1 MRIDN
6 KTRPLDIVIR
16 VLLWGYAAIVLLPLA
31 WVFITSLKTNQEF
44 TRTPWA
50 LFADPN
56 FINYVNAWNKANFSV
71 YALNSVVITVIAV
84 LITTLLACYAA
95 YVLVRMKF
103 FGSDALLM
111 FFIAGLY
118 IPLILV
124 LPSQFVVL
132 NSVNMVDNRFALI
145 LVYVAFSLPFSILV
159 MSGFMKSIPV
169 EMEEAAYIDGCSY
182 NRTFWKVIMPMSW
195 NGILTMTIFNFLWI
209 WNDFIVTLTLIISDE
224 KRTLPVGIISLMA
237 TFKLRAD
244 WVTLFAALNMVM
256 IPTIII
262 YLIFQKSL
270 QQGLTLGAVKE

>member
-1 MRIDN
+1 MLIKPGMGPFDILIRIGMWVYAVV
-6 KTRPLDIVIR
+6 VI
-16 VLLWGYAAIVLLPLA
+16 LPLI
-31 WVFITSLKTNQEF
+31 WVFVTSLKTNAEF
-44 TRTPWA
+44 TQTPWA
-50 LFADPN
+50 LFSDPQ
-56 FINYVNAWNKANFSV
+56 FINYINAWEKANFST
-71 YALNSVVITVIAV
+71 YALNSVIVTLAAV
-84 LITTLLACYAA
+84 ALTSLLACYAA

-103 FGSDALLM
+103 FGANAILT
-111 FFIAGLY
+111 FFIAGLF

-132 NSVNMVDNRFALI
+132 NGMDMIDNRGALI
-145 LVYVAFSLPFSILV
+145 LVFVAYSLPFSILV

-169 EMEEAAYIDGCSY
+169 EMEEAASIDGCGF
-182 NRTFWKVIMPMSW
+182 NRTFWKIIMPMSK

-209 WNDFIVTLTLIISDE
+209 WNDFIVTLTLMITDE

-237 TFKLRAD
+237 TFKLRSD